1 FIRFLSDLMGG
12 SDIKVDYRSV
22 MTLNEDS
29 IKTKFGQ
36 TVRKIILSYY
46 KIIEE
51 TCRKQNFY
59 TYEVN
64 QESKA
69 FQIFWCEHFDFLHTK
84 RVKREVLYYLMKNC
98 KELIS
103 KEKLDAIDFDPDSM
117 REIVDFL
124 M

>member
-1 FIRFLSDLMGG
+1 
-12 SDIKVDYRSV
+12 
-22 MTLNEDS
+22 
-29 IKTKFGQ
+29 
-36 TVRKIILSYY
+36 
-46 KIIEE
+46 EE

-124 M
+124 MNSCKSTHIIDTYECILEDQMEEKQDLIKIKEKRRLHLGYLFD